1 MQARFQCLD
10 IQPAAVL
17 SNEHQERQAHRTGKR
32 KEALSIHRRIVR
44 VYTLLCG
51 HASSPIMTQL
61 SWPRSSTDFA
71 TSYTAPLLPGGEAP
85 VFLAGCPVMQPMVS
99 ARDGHGI
106 IMSAGE
112 RLGTSPMAKAEGFMT
127 VDFTVISALHK
138 S

>member
-1 MQARFQCLD
+1 
-10 IQPAAVL
+10 
-17 SNEHQERQAHRTGKR
+17 
-32 KEALSIHRRIVR
+32 
-44 VYTLLCG
+44 
-51 HASSPIMTQL
+51 
-61 SWPRSSTDFA
+61 
-71 TSYTAPLLPGGEAP
+71 
-85 VFLAGCPVMQPMVS
+85 MVS